1 MFKMPAK
8 ISKKFDLDML
18 LKTCILNGC
27 DYLESIK
34 GIGFKKAVK
43 LVKEH
48 QGDVMQILNQLYQ
61 ENFKINDS
69 YVNEF

>member
-1 MFKMPAK
+1 
-8 ISKKFDLDML
+8 ML

-43 LVKEH
+43 LIKEH
-48 QGDVMQILNQLYQ
+48 NGDINSIINELIG
-61 ENFKINDS
+61 ENFIVHDNYLHD
-69 YVNEF
+69 F